1 MYYFLAC
8 KYSAK
13 YSCHVKLQD
22 ELNFMFSYYFLIYVF
37 WIQASATDEAIAL
50 LLFEWA
56 VSKYRVGKFRAL
68 AVAKTLQRR
77 QAEIL
82 DEVRHTV
89 HVHTI
94 VMSKY
99 ATECNITE
107 GQYFEFTKL
116 CSACSFYKPFE
127 TIFLLKFS
135 RERVLVIKEMKGHH
149 QILCLLAQCHLSKRF
164 SWIFWTIMLL

>member
-1 MYYFLAC
+1 M
-8 KYSAK
+8 YSAK
-13 YSCHVKLQD
+13 YSCRVKLQD

-82 DEVRHTV
+82 DEVRHTCTHYC
-89 HVHTI
+89 HV
-94 VMSKY
+94 
-99 ATECNITE
+99 
-107 GQYFEFTKL
+107 
-116 CSACSFYKPFE
+116 
-127 TIFLLKFS
+127 
-135 RERVLVIKEMKGHH
+135 
-149 QILCLLAQCHLSKRF
+149 
-164 SWIFWTIMLL
+164 